1 MPRAALLLIVAA
13 LLALAP
19 AGLAQDSPLAFQTP
33 APELAAL
40 VDAPPPPGVS
50 MSPDR
55 SMLLLIGRPA
65 LPGLI
70 ELAQPELGLAG
81 MRINPATNGPSRAQT
96 FNSLTLLPTD
106 GASGERRVA
115 GLPDDA
121 RIRNVSWS
129 LDSRRVAFTLDHE
142 DRISLY
148 VADVADGQARPLSGR
163 RLNNAAGS
171 PMTWMPD
178 GSLVIRAIPA
188 DRGDAPAGPIVPDGP
203 VIQESSG
210 IAAPARTFQNLLENP
225 HDEALFEYYFESEL
239 VRIAMDGSET
249 PLGIRGLVTSVSRA
263 PAGEYLLVQQIQR
276 PFSYTVPLFRF
287 PNRVTIHDAASGAL
301 VTTVAETPLAEHV
314 PTGFGSVPT
323 GPRSFTW
330 RNDAPATLVWVEA
343 LDGGDIR
350 ADAEYRDR
358 VLMLDAPFEADP
370 VTLKETELR
379 YNGIRWTDAGYAL
392 LDEFL
397 WQTRTRRTY
406 EVYPDDPAQGAR
418 LVMEISTEDRY
429 NDPGSPLMRPDPAS
443 GYSLVVTAEGG
454 RTLFMSGAGAS
465 PEGNRPFLRKMDLD
479 TGETVELFRSD
490 DPYFEIPMELL
501 DEERGLLL
509 TRRESPTDP
518 PNFFLRNLHDGD
530 SVALTDFPHPYP
542 DLANVH
548 REAIEY
554 QRADGV
560 PLSAILYLPPGYDA
574 ERDGPLPTVVWAYPR
589 EFRSA
594 DAAGQRADSPFQ
606 FTNISYWGPV
616 AYVTRGYAV
625 LDNAAMPIVGEGD
638 EEPNDTFVEQLV
650 AGAQAVIDEGVRR
663 GVVDRQRVAVGGHSY
678 GAFMAA
684 NLLAHSDLFR
694 AGIARSGAYNRT
706 LTPFGFQAEERTYWE
721 APEVYNTMSPFMHAH
736 QINQPILLIH
746 GAADDNSGTF
756 PIQSERLYAAI
767 NGHGGTARLVML
779 PHESHGYRARESV
792 LHMLWETD
800 RFLDLHVRPDPVAVE
815 AEAEAAPAGG

>member
-1 MPRAALLLIVAA
+1 MPRAVLLLLVIA

-19 AGLAQDSPLAFQTP
+19 AGLAQDAPLAYQTP

-40 VDAPPPPGVS
+40 VDAPPPPAVS

-55 SMLLLIGRPA
+55 STLLLIGRPA

-70 ELAQPELGLAG
+70 ELAQPEIGLAG
-81 MRINPATNGPSRAQT
+81 TRINPATSGPSRAQT
-96 FNSLTLLPTD
+96 FSSLTLLATD
-106 GASGERRVA
+106 GASGERTVA
-115 GLPDDA
+115 GIPDDA

-129 LDSRRVAFTLDHE
+129 PDSRRIAFTLDLDHE
-142 DRISLY
+142 IALY
-148 VADVADGQARPLSGR
+148 VADVAEGRAYRLTDRPM
-163 RLNNAAGS
+163 NNAAGS
-171 PMTWMPD
+171 PLTWLPD
-178 GSLVIRAIPA
+178 GSLVVRAIPA
-188 DRGDAPAGPIVPDGP
+188 DRGEAPAGPLVPAGP

-225 HDEALFEYYFESEL
+225 HDEALFEHYFESEL
-239 VRIAMDGSET
+239 VRIAPDGAET
-249 PLGIRGLVTSVSRA
+249 PLGIRGLITSVSNA
-263 PAGEYLLVQQIQR
+263 PAGEFLLVQQVQR
-276 PFSYTVPLFRF
+276 PFSYTVPRSRF
-287 PNRVTIHDAASGAL
+287 PSRVAIHDAASGEL
-301 VTTVAETPLAEHV
+301 VHLVAETPLAEHV

-323 GPRSFTW
+323 GPRGFTW
-330 RNDAPATLVWVEA
+330 RNDAPATLVWAEA

-350 ADAEYRDR
+350 AEADFRDR
-358 VLMLDAPFEADP
+358 VLMLDAPFDGEPA
-370 VTLKETELR
+370 TLMETELR
-379 YNGIRWTDAGYAL
+379 YSGIRWTDAGYAL

-397 WQTRTRRTY
+397 WHTRTRRTY
-406 EVYPDDPAQGAR
+406 EVFPDDPAQGAR

-429 NDPGSPLMRPDPAS
+429 NDPGTPIMRPDPAS
-443 GYSLVVTAEGG
+443 GYALVATAEGG
-454 RTLFMSGAGAS
+454 RTLFMTGAGAS
-465 PEGNRPFLRKMDLD
+465 PEGNRPFLRKMNID
-479 TGETVELFRSD
+479 TGETVELFRSES
-490 DPYFEIPMELL
+490 PYLEVPMELL

-509 TRRESPTDP
+509 TRRESPTEP
-518 PNFFLRNLHDGD
+518 PNFFLRDLHAGET
-530 SVALTDFPHPYP
+530 VALTSFPHPYP
-542 DLANVH
+542 ELAEVR

-560 PLSAILYLPPGYDA
+560 PLSAILYLPPNYDA

-594 DAAGQRADSPFQ
+594 DAAGQRADSPYQ
-606 FTNISYWGPV
+606 FNNISYWGPV

-721 APEVYNTMSPFMHAH
+721 APEVYNAMSPFMHADR
-736 QINQPILLIH
+736 INQPILLIH

-756 PIQSERLYAAI
+756 PIQSERLYAAV

-800 RFLDLHVRPDPVAVE
+800 RFLELHVRPQPVA
-815 AEAEAAPAGG
+815 AEPAEPAPAGG